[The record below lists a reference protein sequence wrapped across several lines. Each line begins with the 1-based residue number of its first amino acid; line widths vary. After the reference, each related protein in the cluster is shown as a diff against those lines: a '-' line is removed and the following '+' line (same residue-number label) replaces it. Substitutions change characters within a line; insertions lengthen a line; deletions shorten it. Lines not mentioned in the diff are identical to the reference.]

1 MDERT
6 RGLEDPAT
14 AGAEPTVRTCRICGN
29 AGANRCHTAR
39 EMMFGTRQA
48 FEYLECGRCGCVQIG
63 NVPAA
68 LGAFYPPG
76 YYSFVPS
83 GGAGLRRYL
92 RRARTLR
99 TLGQRSLLGSVLVAL
114 FGEATSVASLKALGL
129 TRDTPILDVGCGQGA
144 LLRELYDCGFRDLTG
159 VDPWVDR
166 EIVHGP
172 GCRVLKQSL
181 AETRGRFG
189 LVMMHHSFEHMTEP
203 RAVLAEVVRLLA
215 PEGTVLVR
223 IPLAGS
229 FAWREYGVDWVQLD
243 PPRHLYLHTER
254 SFARLAREAGLAID
268 RTVFDSTAF
277 QFWGSEQYRAGIP
290 LRDARSHAVDPS
302 RSIFSPAALDRFA
315 REARRLNAAGEGDQA
330 CFYLKRGAGA
340 PQDTA
345 WANGASSAS

>member
-1 MDERT
+1 MIGRLKDT
-6 RGLEDPAT
+6 AT
-14 AGAEPTVRTCRICGN
+14 ARVESIVRTCRICGN
-29 AGANRCHTAR
+29 AEANRLHIAR

-63 NVPAA
+63 DVPAE
-68 LGAFYPPG
+68 LGQFYPSD

-83 GGAGLRRYL
+83 DGAGPRRYL
-92 RRARTLR
+92 RRARTLQ
-99 TLGQRSLLGSVLVAL
+99 TLGQGSLLGRVLVAL
-114 FGEATSVASLKALGL
+114 FGEAASVESLKAVGL
-129 TRDTPILDVGCGQGA
+129 ARDTSILDVGCGQGA
-144 LLRELYDCGFRDLTG
+144 LIRELYDCGFRDLTG

-172 GCRVLKQSL
+172 GCRVLKQAL
-181 AETRGRFG
+181 EETRGRFD

-203 RAVLAEVVRLLA
+203 RAVLAAVVRLLA
-215 PEGTVLVR
+215 PEGTVLIRV
-223 IPLAGS
+223 PLAGS

-254 SFARLAREAGLAID
+254 SFVRLAREAGLALQ

-302 RSIFSPAALDRFA
+302 RSIFSPAALARFA

-330 CFYLKRGAGA
+330 CFYLRRSAG
-340 PQDTA
+340 
-345 WANGASSAS
+345 